1 MKYLFTP
8 LTAGLFLLFNCAFI
22 YIFIWAAGY
31 FYFLTW
37 FWFVL
42 SYGLIGIV
50 TFTIGY
56 GCLVTVIKF
65 FMNFYEYNLISRIT
79 HSLFALAGV
88 VLVGY
93 FYTQHPPMLEGPE
106 GQKFILTTMWETA
119 PYKAIVAMVFITS
132 IILGN
137 TYYTV
142 IETLTKVKIKAFHD
156 VRLLKDYT
164 SI

>member
-8 LTAGLFLLFNCAFI
+8 LTAGLFLLFNCATI
-22 YIFIWAAGY
+22 YLFIWVAGY
-31 FYFLTW
+31 FYSFTW

-42 SYGLIGIV
+42 SYGLIGVVI
-50 TFTIGY
+50 FTLGH
-56 GCLVTVIKF
+56 GCLVSSIKF

-88 VLVGY
+88 VIIGY

-119 PYKAIVAMVFITS
+119 PYKAIIAIFFTTA
-132 IILGN
+132 IILAN
-137 TYYTV
+137 TYLTV
-142 IETLTKVKIKAFHD
+142 IETLTKVKIQAFYD

-164 SI
+164 SF